1 MTFEDPQ
8 PVYRGDEDSARFA
21 GRRYDRRAPDW
32 RAYRFSVFGPCLEGD
47 SVPYL
52 RSLWHLGWLAVCPIH
67 GTVLLIRFER
77 CHYGIRVPH
86 LSVYPILP
94 DDMYPM
100 WRKLDRLSLS
110 DGEPRSHPSAVAPL
124 KGKYKGST
132 EIAGLGTFTWQELAA
147 LVDVILGGFWTA
159 TILEERESI
168 LLRYQFE
175 TIETPPGYASV

>member
-1 MTFEDPQ
+1 MKI
-8 PVYRGDEDSARFA
+8 
-21 GRRYDRRAPDW
+21 RRALPAGDTTGGRPTGEPIGSRFVD
-32 RAYRFSVFGPCLEGD
+32 RAWKGTRFD
-47 SVPYL
+47 L